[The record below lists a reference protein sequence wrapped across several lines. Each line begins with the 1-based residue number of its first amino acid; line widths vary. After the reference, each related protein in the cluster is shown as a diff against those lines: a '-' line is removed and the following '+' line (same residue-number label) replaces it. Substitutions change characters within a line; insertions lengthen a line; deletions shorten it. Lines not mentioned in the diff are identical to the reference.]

1 MCGWN
6 FTCLMQLF
14 SWFSV
19 TRDINFAANGSQVK
33 NASKCKRRHFSSRK
47 LLQKTSER
55 FYLEHGFFKKVIWHW
70 KKSCITYIADVC
82 VCFICLSYNFMFIW
96 WVFPET
102 VQWQKSILKPFLF
115 PHKVVL
121 WYWLYSSCF
130 GCSWFI
136 SAPPSAHVLK
146 TDFSLQ
152 RRKLQC

>member
-6 FTCLMQLF
+6 LTCLMQLF

-19 TRDINFAANGSQVK
+19 TREINLKQMEVKWRMQANVKGYIFLPGSFY
-33 NASKCKRRHFSSRK
+33 SK
-47 LLQKTSER
+47 LLEDFIWNMDSSKR
-55 FYLEHGFFKKVIWHW
+55 VIWHW
-70 KKSCITYIADVC
+70 EKSCITYIADVW
-82 VCFICLSYNFMFIW
+82 VSFICLNLNFMFIW

-102 VQWQKSILKPFLF
+102 VQWKKPFLF

-136 SAPPSAHVLK
+136 FVPPSAHVKDGFLFAK
-146 TDFSLQ
+146 
-152 RRKLQC
+152 KLHC